1 VDIHVQRCKYCLRL
15 GESLE
20 VLARRY
26 GTTPLQLWAGN
37 PALLQPNMLEV
48 GALLNLGIVYVAD
61 VDDRLPKIAQQMGR
75 TVQEVLSWNPDLP
88 QDREAL
94 EAGDEVLISSA
105 TMYGHR
111 EAPWSVRNGTFVADS
126 QAVCL
131 LPNICTHA
139 PLEEGE
145 KAFSCSSC
153 EPGSAFCTGA
163 LCIRG
168 EGAAPWS
175 QETCETYRGSRC
187 ERCLACK
194 QEEFDVDGHVLVAGT
209 WRSGGCDGEAGAQGI
224 LSGLAEDEGMVLCE
238 DCTRDS
244 TCSPCTVCLDG
255 EVETEPCTPLSN
267 RVCVPAGRTVGADG
281 KVVPPPKYGDWHDT
295 FLPAPK

>member
-1 VDIHVQRCKYCLRL
+1 ML
-15 GESLE
+15 
-20 VLARRY
+20 
-26 GTTPLQLWAGN
+26 
-37 PALLQPNMLEV
+37 ALLRRVLCDGM
-48 GALLNLGIVYVAD
+48 ACLG
-61 VDDRLPKIAQQMGR
+61 GR
-75 TVQEVLSWNPDLP
+75 SWNPDLP

-126 QAVCL
+126 QVFRASLSLVACVSWLSLLPVSLASVSLKCFTSLTFVVACVCGAVCWGMQAVCL

-168 EGAAPWS
+168 E
-175 QETCETYRGSRC
+175 
-187 ERCLACK
+187 
-194 QEEFDVDGHVLVAGT
+194 
-209 WRSGGCDGEAGAQGI
+209 
-224 LSGLAEDEGMVLCE
+224 
-238 DCTRDS
+238 
-244 TCSPCTVCLDG
+244 
-255 EVETEPCTPLSN
+255 
-267 RVCVPAGRTVGADG
+267 VCVARR
-281 KVVPPPKYGDWHDT
+281 VV
-295 FLPAPK
+295 L